1 VIIVKVTIFGTGY
14 VGLVQAAVLAN
25 VGHDVCC
32 VDHDANKVEQLKA
45 GIMPIYEPGLES
57 LVRENAGKRRLWF
70 TTDSREGVEFGSIL
84 FVCVGTPADEDGSAD
99 LKHVIAVV
107 ETIATYMNSPKVVVD
122 KSTVPVGTADRVQE
136 TIREHLLTRGAMFD
150 YDVVSNPEFLKEGA
164 AVADCQRPDRIIIGT
179 NSARAEKV
187 MRELYQ
193 PFNRN
198 HQKILVMDTR
208 SAEMTKYAANCMLAT
223 KISFM
228 NEMAGIAEEVG
239 ADIELVRQ
247 GIGSDPRI
255 GFQYIYPGCGYGG
268 SCFPKDIRA
277 LIHTAHIHGY
287 RSEMLR
293 AVESVNN
300 RQKHK
305 LFNYIEAHFHGE
317 LKGRTFPIW
326 GLAFKP
332 NTNDIREASSR
343 VLMETLWQRGARV
356 RAYDPQAN
364 EEIAYTYSERA
375 GLILTETKEAAL
387 IGADA
392 LVICTEW
399 SSFKAP
405 DFELIKARLGDK
417 VIFDGRNLYDPE
429 LVAEKG
435 LSYISIGRPHNRPIE
450 LAYQDAV

>member
-1 VIIVKVTIFGTGY
+1 MKVTIFGTGY

-32 VDHDANKVEQLKA
+32 VDHDAEKIRTLQA
-45 GIMPIYEPGLES
+45 GVIPIFEPGLED
-57 LVRENAGKRRLWF
+57 LVRENCREGGLLF
-70 TTDSREGVEFGSIL
+70 TTDSRLGVEFGEVL
-84 FVCVGTPADEDGSAD
+84 FICVGTPPEEDGSAD
-99 LKHVIAVV
+99 LQHVLDVAR
-107 ETIATYMNSPKVVVD
+107 TIAKYMNGTKVVVD
-122 KSTVPVGTADRVQE
+122 KSTVPVGTADQVQA
-136 TIREHLLTRGAMFD
+136 TIRQHLISKGAIFEFD
-150 YDVVSNPEFLKEGA
+150 VASNPEFLKEGA

-179 NSARAEKV
+179 NSTRAERV
-187 MRELYQ
+187 MRELYH

-198 HQKILVMDTR
+198 HQKILVMDAR

-223 KISFM
+223 KISLM

-277 LIHTAHIHGY
+277 LIHTAHTHGY
-287 RSEMLR
+287 RSEMLH

-305 LFNYIEAHFHGE
+305 LFNYIEAYYQGE
-317 LKGRTFPIW
+317 LKGRTFAIW

-343 VLMETLWQRGARV
+343 VLMEALWQHGARV

-364 EEIAYTYSERA
+364 EEISACYSEQP
-375 GLILTETKEAAL
+375 GLVLAESKEVAL

-405 DFELIKARLGDK
+405 DFDLIRSRLGSK
-417 VIFDGRNLYDPE
+417 TIFDGRNLFEPE
-429 LVAEKG
+429 QLAEKG
-435 LSYISIGRPHNRPIE
+435 LTYISIGRPHSDPADF
-450 LAYQDAV
+450 AYQDAV